1 MHPGHGPHRRR
12 GSGQEGGTG
21 NGGVDNVGGVMVG
34 CWYKDWLKRGIYA
47 ARGVTVIVGV
57 LPDGGILVSVATT
70 AGVEVHVSVRTCLL
84 YTSPSPRD

>member
-1 MHPGHGPHRRR
+1 
-12 GSGQEGGTG
+12 
-21 NGGVDNVGGVMVG
+21 MVG

-70 AGVEVHVSVRTCLL
+70 AGVEVHVSVRTGDGTAL
-84 YTSPSPRD
+84 PSPVTISRPSMPRARWVPTEP